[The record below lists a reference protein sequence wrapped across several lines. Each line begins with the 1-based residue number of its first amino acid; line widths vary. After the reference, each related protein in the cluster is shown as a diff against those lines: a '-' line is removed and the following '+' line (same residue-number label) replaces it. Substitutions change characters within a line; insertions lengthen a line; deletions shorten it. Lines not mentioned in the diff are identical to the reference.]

1 MISVQNFWTTK
12 INEDEN
18 WKIIQQICVFD
29 KEKGENDF
37 GSNLNYSINE
47 PYFEQTLSLGEEKLT
62 ILLYQVNGD
71 VTIFSKHDKGEN
83 IFWGKTNMSENE
95 YKLKLFFRGGN

>member
-47 PYFEQTLSLGEEKLT
+47 PYFE
-62 ILLYQVNGD
+62 
-71 VTIFSKHDKGEN
+71 
-83 IFWGKTNMSENE
+83 
-95 YKLKLFFRGGN
+95 